1 MGGMTTEVLKEFE
14 RRMASG
20 ESYAETTDAVPVN
33 RAKVCSCGAPW
44 DNGCTNTRNL
54 AKLDMKYAK
63 GETIYGGRV
72 VSTEEFKHLTSVN
85 PKDLIGAKKLSMTV
99 LPDVA
104 VAHFNHAMQNGAVKY
119 GAFNWRD
126 KSVGALTYINAARRH
141 IAQWLDGEEVAAD
154 SGVHHLGHAA
164 ACLAILLDAQECG
177 QLVDDRPKNAG
188 GFNRLLGR
196 LNETCSGS

>member
-1 MGGMTTEVLKEFE
+1 MAEVTETKHFVLREAIPEGSKPK
-14 RRMASG
+14 SL
-20 ESYAETTDAVPVN
+20 
-33 RAKVCSCGAPW
+33 CSCGAPW
-44 DNGCTNTRNL
+44 DNGCTNSRNL
-54 AKLDMKYAK
+54 AKQSEYYRMHT
-63 GETIYGGRV
+63 G
-72 VSTEEFKHLTSVN
+72 TEFPKPSITSLN
-85 PKDLIGAKKLSMTV
+85 PKDLIGAKKLSMSV

-104 VAHFNHAMQNGAVKY
+104 IAHFNHAMQNGAAKY

-126 KSVGALTYINAARRH
+126 KSVGATTYINACRRH
-141 IAQWLDGEEVAAD
+141 LAQWFDGEEVASD

-196 LNETCSGS
+196 LNATCSGS